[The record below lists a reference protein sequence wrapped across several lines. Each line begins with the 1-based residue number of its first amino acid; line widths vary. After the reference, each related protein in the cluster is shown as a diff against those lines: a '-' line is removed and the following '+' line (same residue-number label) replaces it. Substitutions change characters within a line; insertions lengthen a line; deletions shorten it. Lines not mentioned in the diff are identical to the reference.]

1 MDEANAL
8 KQALALMEAGRFAEA
23 LTALEE
29 AETRLGRNEDL
40 RYARA
45 LALMQLDKKHEA
57 RAVLQDVL
65 EKKPSHRLASET
77 LASMPK
83 TGEASAWVPRPAAV
97 ALPFAATT
105 LPNHRMTGPYGV
117 VAPNPLT
124 LLAYAL
130 SDEAWNE
137 ILSFHSLLATDEYVK
152 GVDAYYRECRS
163 RYGKHWHYLDAVNT
177 LYAAAKLIKPEH
189 YLEIGVRRGR
199 SACTVAR
206 ACPDVTLHAFDMWIQ
221 GYAGMDNPGP
231 AFVRQELQKHG
242 HRGQVTFT
250 DGDSHRTVPEY
261 LARNPNLQFD
271 LVLVDGDHSED
282 GAYDDL
288 RNVLPRIRSGG
299 MVIFDDIT
307 HPAHPYLLKVWRKA
321 MDAHPGFMA
330 HEFTESGYGIAF
342 AVKKG

>member
-8 KQALALMEAGRFAEA
+8 RQALAFMEEGRFPEA
-23 LTALEE
+23 LTALEDAE
-29 AETRLGRNEDL
+29 ARLGRSEDIL
-40 RYARA
+40 YARA
-45 LALMQLDKKHEA
+45 LVLMQLDKKTEA
-57 RAVLQDVL
+57 RVILKDVL
-65 EKKPSHRLASET
+65 EKKPSHRFAAET
-77 LASMPK
+77 LAILPMA
-83 TGEASAWVPRPAAV
+83 GEGSPWVPRPAASISPM
-97 ALPFAATT
+97 ASPA
-105 LPNHRMTGPYGV
+105 PRPQRMTGPYGV

-124 LLAYAL
+124 VLDYAL
-130 SDEAWNE
+130 SEQAWNE
-137 ILSFHSLLATDEYVK
+137 ILGFHSQLATDEYVK
-152 GVDAYYRECRS
+152 AVDAYYRECRR

-177 LYAAAKLIKPEH
+177 LYAAAKLLQPEN

-206 ACPDVTLHAFDMWIQ
+206 ACPDAAIHAFDMWIQ
-221 GYAGMDNPGP
+221 GYAGMENPGP

-242 HRGQVTFT
+242 HRGPVTFT

-261 LARNPNLQFD
+261 LARLPDLQFD

-299 MVIFDDIT
+299 IVIFDDIT

-321 MDAHPGFMA
+321 MDAHPAFMA